1 MVEECRKQVIGEAD
15 MAPRDTVKFSANL
28 SVEVVESLK
37 SIAKSQGISMTEAL
51 RRAIGLEKFMLDATK
66 EGSKILIEDKDRRM
80 RQLIMR

>member
-1 MVEECRKQVIGEAD
+1 

-28 SVEVVESLK
+28 SVDVVESLK

-51 RRAIGLEKFMLDATK
+51 RRAIGLEKFMLDADR